1 MNMVRSFLPV
11 GQGAFYTEQFDGGV
25 NVIYDCGSQT
35 GVEIVEKMIE
45 STFDKGEEIHAV
57 FISHLHSDHINGL
70 ELLLKHCK
78 VKTLYLPYLTPH
90 NISISELIQD
100 VTQVGCTQFVRAFIH
115 DSHGTLKMY
124 CERNEIELPE
134 IKYVLSQDDANNM
147 GQQIEPND
155 KRYLFPEE
163 PVYIPVA
170 SLGARWKY
178 IPYNVQNTERKNK
191 LIDELKKIGVDAN
204 DKESIKRKMST
215 KSGIVEIRK
224 AYEKVPGGLNTN
236 SMVVYSGPDSKV
248 RSMAVQRFSVNPFVT
263 RGCYDCCVSKRPGC
277 LYMGDFDASETSNF
291 ISLESYYHD
300 YWREIGILQV
310 PHHGSKHN
318 FNVALLAKACF
329 YIISAGA
336 ENKYKHPHAKVLKEI
351 ISHRQPFAWVS
362 EKVDSAIHFA
372 VSNR

>member
-70 ELLLKHCK
+70 EFLLKHCK
-78 VKTLYLPYLTPH
+78 VETLYLPYLTPH

-100 VTQVGCTQFVRAFIH
+100 VTQGGCTQFVRAFIH

-134 IKYVLSQDDANNM
+134 IKYVLSQDDANKM

-155 KRYLFPEE
+155 KRYLFPGE

-170 SLGARWKY
+170 SPGARWKY
-178 IPYNVQNTERKNK
+178 IPYNVQNTERKIQPTQNPESRTK
-191 LIDELKKIGVDAN
+191 SDLQYGASPKSPKKILNCLPYSKIEILTHILTHTGVA
-204 DKESIKRKMST
+204 R
-215 KSGIVEIRK
+215 SGF
-224 AYEKVPGGLNTN
+224 L
-236 SMVVYSGPDSKV
+236 
-248 RSMAVQRFSVNPFVT
+248 RF
-263 RGCYDCCVSKRPGC
+263 
-277 LYMGDFDASETSNF
+277 
-291 ISLESYYHD
+291 
-300 YWREIGILQV
+300 
-310 PHHGSKHN
+310 
-318 FNVALLAKACF
+318 
-329 YIISAGA
+329 
-336 ENKYKHPHAKVLKEI
+336 
-351 ISHRQPFAWVS
+351 
-362 EKVDSAIHFA
+362 
-372 VSNR
+372 

>member
-70 ELLLKHCK
+70 EFLLKHCK

-100 VTQVGCTQFVRAFIH
+100 VTQGGCTQFVRAFIH

-155 KRYLFPEE
+155 KRYLFPGE

-170 SLGARWKY
+170 SPGARWKY

-191 LIDELKKIGVDAN
+191 LIDELKKIGVNTN

-215 KSGIVEIRK
+215 KSGMVEIRK

-236 SMVVYSGPDSKV
+236 SMVVYSGPDSKI
-248 RSMAVQRFSVNPFVT
+248 RSMAVQRFIVNPFVS
-263 RGCYDCCVSKRPGC
+263 RRCYDCCVFKRPGC

-291 ISLESYYHD
+291 ISLENYYHD
-300 YWREIGILQV
+300 YWGEIGILQV

-318 FNVALLAKACF
+318 FNVDLLAKACF

-351 ISHRQPFAWVS
+351 ISHRQPFAWVT